1 MVAAARIYKENGHK
15 VVDDLR
21 KRVDFCGQVG
31 EGDLCR
37 FDGRGEPPFVLK
49 KQKGPSEGEG

>member
-1 MVAAARIYKENGHK
+1 MEEDARIYKENGHN

-21 KRVDFCGQVG
+21 ILADFCGQVG

-37 FDGRGEPPFVLK
+37 FDGWGESPFVLK
-49 KQKGPSEGEG
+49 KQKGPSEREG